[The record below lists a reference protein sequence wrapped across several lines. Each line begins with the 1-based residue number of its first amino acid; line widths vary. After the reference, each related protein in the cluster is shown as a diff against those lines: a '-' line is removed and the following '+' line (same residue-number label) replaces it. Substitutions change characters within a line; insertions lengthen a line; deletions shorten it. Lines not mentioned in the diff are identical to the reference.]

1 MIWFSLF
8 HRDGKTLAA
17 GGTAHDVIP
26 RDAGEAQGA
35 FAMRALAVD
44 VRFSV
49 ANAEC
54 LTAEGHEELAPKPS
68 KGGVFL
74 LPFVNVTRKKAE
86 ECVPEGKKIQGKEN
100 VAQDAMR
107 AEKSAKEDKDQ
118 GEDKGDVVEG
128 VGSVSAHKKA
138 GKSEAEAAGVWIAHK
153 DLVICALWAR
163 DMPTLSA

>member
-1 MIWFSLF
+1 M
-8 HRDGKTLAA
+8 
-17 GGTAHDVIP
+17 IP

-54 LTAEGHEELAPKPS
+54 LAAKRHKELAPKLS

-74 LPFVNVTRKKAE
+74 LPLIDVARKEAE
-86 ECVPEGKKIQGKEN
+86 EGIAKGKKVQGKEN

-107 AEKSAKEDKDQ
+107 AEKSAKEDEDQ
-118 GEDKGDVVEG
+118 GEDEGDVVEG

-138 GKSEAEAAGVWIAHK
+138 GKSEAEAAGVWITHK
-153 DLVICALWAR
+153 DLVICAL
-163 DMPTLSA
+163 